1 MTEAVINQNQQ
12 AQAFSP
18 FGKRNANKDKIEQE
32 EAELKQ
38 LAEDKS
44 NPPEDNN
51 GDDSN
56 LSAEEKSFKKR
67 YGDLR
72 RHSQQQQTTLQ
83 KQIDELRSQLQS
95 STEKQIKLPKSEE
108 ELNEWARAYPDVAKI
123 VETIA
128 IKKAK
133 EQTQALDE
141 RFKQLDEREHQTAK
155 EKAEADLTRLHPDFD
170 SIRDDDAFHNWVEE
184 QPKWVQDALYD
195 NESDAIS
202 AARAI
207 DLYKADKGI
216 KTKKSTSDK
225 GAAESVNT
233 RGSRSAPT
241 GESKDG
247 VFYESQVSKMIPDF
261 QKTSLLIPS
270 QLPSFVRE
278 NPDYDKFVTFL
289 QAYYEWMEVNG
300 NVTERSKNI
309 LNYKDIDRTT
319 EEFLQYFTDEFLQY
333 FPQEVLIDKRTA
345 VKYARQLYYTKGTPA
360 SYQFLFRVLYDSDFD
375 IFYTKD
381 AVLKASDGSWYVAR
395 SLKLATGNTN
405 FLKVNNYRLFGETT
419 KSIATIENATSTGN
433 RVEIFISDI
442 TRLFQSAAGHGTTHH
457 ELSLLP
463 QLSARHHQAQ

>member
-1 MTEAVINQNQQ
+1 MTEAVVNQNQQ

-18 FGKRNANKDKIEQE
+18 FGKRNANKDRIEQE
-32 EAELKQ
+32 EAELKE

-44 NPPEDNN
+44 NPQDPE
-51 GDDSN
+51 DSN

-72 RHSQQQQTTLQ
+72 RHSQQQQVTLQ

-141 RFKQLDEREHQTAK
+141 RFKQLDEREHQTSK
-155 EKAEADLTRLHPDFD
+155 DKAEAELTRLHPDFD
-170 SIRDDDAFHNWVEE
+170 RIRDDDEFHSWVEE
-184 QPKWVQDALYD
+184 QPKWIQDALYD
-195 NESDAIS
+195 NESDAVS

-216 KTKKSTSDK
+216 KTKKTTSDK

-247 VFYESQVSKMIPDF
+247 VFYESEVSKMSTFEYEKNQEAIAKAL
-261 QKTSLLIPS
+261 QSG
-270 QLPSFVRE
+270 
-278 NPDYDKFVTFL
+278 KFV
-289 QAYYEWMEVNG
+289 
-300 NVTERSKNI
+300 
-309 LNYKDIDRTT
+309 
-319 EEFLQYFTDEFLQY
+319 
-333 FPQEVLIDKRTA
+333 
-345 VKYARQLYYTKGTPA
+345 
-360 SYQFLFRVLYDSDFD
+360 YDVS
-375 IFYTKD
+375 
-381 AVLKASDGSWYVAR
+381 G
-395 SLKLATGNTN
+395 
-405 FLKVNNYRLFGETT
+405 
-419 KSIATIENATSTGN
+419 
-433 RVEIFISDI
+433 
-442 TRLFQSAAGHGTTHH
+442 
-457 ELSLLP
+457 
-463 QLSARHHQAQ
+463 SAR

>member
-1 MTEAVINQNQQ
+1 MTEAVVTQNQQ

-44 NPPEDNN
+44 SPQEPQDGE
-51 GDDSN
+51 DSN

-108 ELNEWARAYPDVAKI
+108 ELNEWAAQYPDVAKI

-155 EKAEADLTRLHPDFD
+155 DKAEAELTRLHPDFD
-170 SIRDDDAFHNWVEE
+170 SIRDDDAFHTWVDE

-195 NESDAIS
+195 NESDAKA

-216 KTKKSTSDK
+216 KTKKPAADK

-233 RGSRSAPT
+233 RSSRSAPT
-241 GESKDG
+241 GESTDG
-247 VFYESQVSKMIPDF
+247 VFYESQVSKMSTFEYEKNQESIAKAL
-261 QKTSLLIPS
+261 QSG
-270 QLPSFVRE
+270 
-278 NPDYDKFVTFL
+278 KFV
-289 QAYYEWMEVNG
+289 YDVSG
-300 NVTERSKNI
+300 N
-309 LNYKDIDRTT
+309 
-319 EEFLQYFTDEFLQY
+319 
-333 FPQEVLIDKRTA
+333 
-345 VKYARQLYYTKGTPA
+345 AR
-360 SYQFLFRVLYDSDFD
+360 
-375 IFYTKD
+375 
-381 AVLKASDGSWYVAR
+381 
-395 SLKLATGNTN
+395 
-405 FLKVNNYRLFGETT
+405 
-419 KSIATIENATSTGN
+419 
-433 RVEIFISDI
+433 
-442 TRLFQSAAGHGTTHH
+442 
-457 ELSLLP
+457 
-463 QLSARHHQAQ
+463 